1 MTMPL
6 NDMPKIEIAD
16 GGFLKNL
23 WQNHKKTIIAIAA
36 VLLALILGYGGGR
49 YAQPAKVVEKEKIV
63 TQIQEKLVYQDR
75 VVVQKVLVEVE
86 KKHEHV
92 ETTTTKKPDGEVVTT
107 TKTDTNTDETTKE
120 NETKTEEK
128 VVYKDRIVQQVV
140 EKEKLVLRQPDWRIA
155 AGVGVSIPHY
165 LGQQDVGVPIPYGLV
180 IQAEADR
187 RIIGPVWLGVFG
199 NTQGTAGLMLSAVF

>member
-1 MTMPL
+1 M
-6 NDMPKIEIAD
+6 IAIPD
-16 GGFLKNL
+16 SVKSF
-23 WQNHKKTIIAIAA
+23 WSNHKKTIIVIGA
-36 VLLALILGYGGGR
+36 VLLALLLGYGGGR

-63 TQIQEKLVYQDR
+63 TQIQEKVVYQDR
-75 VVVQKVLVEVE
+75 IVTQKVLVEVE
-86 KKHEHV
+86 KKRVHR

-107 TKTDTNTDETTKE
+107 TKVDTNTDTDTKD
-120 NETKTEEK
+120 NESKVEEK

-165 LGQQDVGVPIPYGLV
+165 LGQPDVGVSIPYGLV

-187 RIIGPVWLGVFG
+187 RILGPVWLGVFG

>member
-1 MTMPL
+1 MT
-6 NDMPKIEIAD
+6 DY
-16 GGFLKNL
+16 LKNL
-23 WQNHKKTIIAIAA
+23 WANHKKTIIAVGV
-36 VLLALILGYGGGR
+36 VLLALLLGYGGGR

-63 TQIQEKLVYQDR
+63 TKVETKIEYQDR
-75 VVVQKVLVEVE
+75 VVTKIEYVKVQE
-86 KKHEHV
+86 KHQHV

-107 TKTDTNTDETTKE
+107 TKTDTDTDTNVHKDTDKV
-120 NETKTEEK
+120 EEK

-140 EKEKLVLRQPDWRIA
+140 EKEKLVLRQPDWRLA

-165 LGQQDVGVPIPYGLV
+165 LNQPDVGISIPYGLV
-180 IQAEADR
+180 VQAEADR